1 MATDPVCGMYVNER
15 TSALSLVR
23 DNRTYYFC
31 SHTCLSEFSAPEAG
45 LARLRRRLVVAWPVA
60 LLVVLLTYV
69 WHPAGWP
76 WGAFA
81 GATIVQLYCGGPFYR
96 GAWDAIRS
104 WSGNMDLLIATGTS
118 AAYFYSAAVLLAPG
132 RLPSSYY
139 FDASSLIIALILTGS
154 YLEHLTRHRAGGAL
168 RRLREELPAT
178 ATVVRGD
185 SESVVPVVEI
195 RVGDVVRVRPGE
207 RIPVDGLVRS
217 GRSSIVEALVTGES
231 MPQGKGPRDPVI
243 AGTVN
248 GEGVLDIEATR
259 VGSDTTL
266 EQIGS
271 LLTEAELSR
280 VPLQRTADRIAAG
293 FVPFVLV
300 LAVMAALAWM
310 IWGGLSNP
318 ALGVLVFV
326 SVVVTACPCA
336 FGIATPAALLVG
348 SGRAAEEGIW
358 FKDRDALERGD
369 RVDTVL
375 TDKTGTLS
383 RGTPELVEIWSPD
396 PSRSNEIL
404 SLAAAVERS
413 SEHPLAKAVVEGAAQ
428 RGLGIPFATNVRAS
442 AGEGIVG
449 EVAGRK
455 VGILRLDPR
464 EFALG
469 PEAQA
474 VAQRWVAEGRTVSQ
488 VLVEDQPRAA
498 LVFDDPV
505 SESARDGV
513 AALAAD
519 GLAVAIVTGDRPEA
533 AERLAQQ
540 VGISTVYASATPVDK
555 IEILR
560 KYRSQ
565 GKAVAFVGDGINDA
579 PVLAAA
585 DLGIAV
591 GTATDVAREAGGI
604 VLTRADFRLV
614 ALALRLCRQTVR
626 RVRQNLEW
634 AIGYNLVLL
643 PIAAGALVPLF
654 GFAVY
659 NVLPIA
665 GAAAMGISSTTVL
678 LNSLSLRWISL
689 GSKDGTHLPRAP
701 LPS

>member
-15 TSALSLVR
+15 TSTLSLVR

-45 LARLRRRLVVAWPVA
+45 LARLRHRLLVAWPVA
-60 LLVVLLTYV
+60 LLVLLLTYF
-69 WHPAGWP
+69 WHPTGGA
-76 WGAFA
+76 WGAFG
-81 GATIVQLYCGGPFYR
+81 GATVVQLYCGGPFYR

-104 WSGNMDLLIATGTS
+104 RSGNMDLLIATGTS
-118 AAYFYSAAVLLAPG
+118 AAYLYSAAVLLAPG
-132 RLPSSYY
+132 RLPPAYY

-168 RRLREELPAT
+168 RRLREELPTT
-178 ATVVRGD
+178 ATVVLGE
-185 SESVVPVVEI
+185 SESVVPVVEV
-195 RVGDVVRVRPGE
+195 RVGDLVRVRPGE
-207 RIPVDGLVRS
+207 RIPVDGVIRS

-231 MPQGKGPRDPVI
+231 MPLAKQPRDPVI

-280 VPLQRTADRIAAG
+280 IPLQRTADRIAAG
-293 FVPFVLV
+293 FVPLV
-300 LAVMAALAWM
+300 LLLGVVAALGWT
-310 IWGGLSNP
+310 ILGRPSDP

-326 SVVVTACPCA
+326 SVVITACPCA

-348 SGRAAEEGIW
+348 SGRAADEGIW
-358 FKDRDALERGD
+358 FKDRDAIERGD

-375 TDKTGTLS
+375 TDKTGTLT
-383 RGTPELVEIWSPD
+383 RGTPELTEIWSPD
-396 PSRSNEIL
+396 PSQSSETL
-404 SLAAAVERS
+404 SLAAAVERA
-413 SEHPLAKAVVEGAAQ
+413 SEHPLAKAVVEAATR
-428 RGLGIPFATNVRAS
+428 RGLGIPASTNVRA
-442 AGEGIVG
+442 APGEGIEG
-449 EVAGRK
+449 EVGGRK
-455 VGILRLDPR
+455 VGVIRLDLR
-464 EFALG
+464 ESTLG
-469 PEAQA
+469 PEWQTAT
-474 VAQRWVAEGRTVSQ
+474 QRWETEGRTVS
-488 VLVEDQPRAA
+488 LVVIDDRPRAA

-505 SESARDGV
+505 SESARAGV
-513 AALAAD
+513 AALLAD
-519 GLAVAIVTGDRPEA
+519 GLSVAMVTGDRPEA
-533 AERLAQQ
+533 AERVARQ
-540 VGISTVYASATPVDK
+540 VGIPTVYASATPVAK
-555 IEILR
+555 IAVLR
-560 KYRSQ
+560 QYRLE
-565 GKAVAFVGDGINDA
+565 GKSVAFVGDGINDA
-579 PVLAAA
+579 PVLGAA

-604 VLTRADFRLV
+604 VLTRADFRSV

-678 LNSLSLRWISL
+678 LNSLSLRWVSL
-689 GSKDGTHLPRAP
+689 VPKERARLPSAP